1 MTATA
6 VPFHPLSP
14 ARSFGAMRQ
23 KLTALGWIAGLAV
36 AGFALLRLGELD
48 GMSVQWADL
57 GSWLRTTDLES
68 ALAAIARAAGLA
80 LVAWTG
86 VSTVV
91 YALARLFGARRS
103 ALEWLSIPPLR
114 RAMDALLA
122 GSLLLNMAAPGLAAE
137 PAPGGASAAQETVHP
152 AYVPVPAGPER
163 RPSPPTADR
172 TPAPPAADAPRE
184 SLRVVVEHGDNMWM
198 IAERHLAEV
207 LGRPPTDGETTP
219 YWKKLVGANRER
231 IRSGDPDLIFPGEEI
246 VLPEA

>member
-1 MTATA
+1 
-6 VPFHPLSP
+6 
-14 ARSFGAMRQ
+14 
-23 KLTALGWIAGLAV
+23 AV

-114 RAMDALLA
+114 RAVDALLA

-137 PAPGGASAAQETVHP
+137 PAPGGAAAAQETGHP
-152 AYVPVPAGPER
+152 AYVPVPGAPAR
-163 RPSPPTADR
+163 RPPPPPADR
-172 TPAPPAADAPRE
+172 TPAPPPADARQA
-184 SLRVVVEHGDNMWM
+184 SLSGEVERGDNRWM
-198 IAERHLAEV
+198 IAERHRGEV
-207 LGRPPTDGETTP
+207 RGGAPTDGETAAYCNRP
-219 YWKKLVGANRER
+219 VGATRER
-231 IRSGDPDLIFPGEEI
+231 IRSGDADVIFPG
-246 VLPEA
+246 